1 MNMRVYVVCVS
12 VNIYICAWAALT
24 FALAN
29 ATHAAI
35 LSQKRKIQDK
45 CARKTGVWW
54 FCFCFVCSSPT
65 FVCLNVI

>member
-45 CARKTGVWW
+45 CARKTGVW
-54 FCFCFVCSSPT
+54 FFV
-65 FVCLNVI
+65 FVLCVHLPHLFV